1 MEKKEYNSQ
10 MDGPIMNKEF
20 WMNPPELNKPNPQDK
35 LNQGH
40 YLELMDRLHVVM
52 CTIDNHCIQ
61 HPLAKTERSIRNLL
75 YSTIDN
81 LYDAY
86 QEVGKLEYERYK
98 NN

>member
-1 MEKKEYNSQ
+1 MEEKKYNSQ
-10 MDGPIMNKEF
+10 MDGPIMNKEL
-20 WMNPPELNKPNPQDK
+20 WMNPPELNKSNPQDK